1 MLLHH
6 RLVKLRLR
14 DREVACSASN
24 LQGLNFESCVWR
36 AMSSH
41 SSHHLQEVPLVQFS
55 LDVDKIG
62 LRPDSF
68 HFIFTLSTGKP
79 QRSHCYSNQ
88 RRGEHTS
95 V

>member
-1 MLLHH
+1 MLFHH
-6 RLVKLRLR
+6 RLVKLRLC

-36 AMSSH
+36 AV
-41 SSHHLQEVPLVQFS
+41 SSHHLQGVPLVQFS

-79 QRSHCYSNQ
+79 QWSHCYSNQ
-88 RRGEHTS
+88 RRGEHTG